1 MQISIIIVNYNVRYF
16 LEQALRSV
24 LKASEGMDNE
34 IWVVDNNSSDDS
46 VEMVRSAFPSVHLIA
61 NQENVGFS
69 KANNQAIR
77 LSKGKYVLLLN
88 PDTVIEETTL
98 KKCYN
103 FFEQTPNAGGLGV
116 RMIDGAGKFL
126 PESKR
131 GFPTPFVAF
140 CKTFGL
146 SKLFPKSKLFNR
158 YHLGYLPENELNEID
173 VLAGAFMMMPRSVL
187 NKVGLLDEAFFM
199 YGEDIDLSY
208 RISKAGYKN
217 YYFPDTTIIH
227 YKGESTKK
235 GSLNYVKTF
244 YQAMIIFA
252 KKHFKGSSS
261 ILFVWMLQL
270 AIYFRAT
277 FTLLTNLMKS
287 IAMPLMDAILIFVG
301 MYFLKNYW
309 AITYYHNEN
318 YYSNSFLYFN
328 IPLYITVWLL
338 SVYFRGGYDEQYNL
352 KKIGAGLLTGTILVA
367 AVYGLL
373 DMQYRTSRALIV
385 MSAFW
390 AAIAMMG
397 VRVILHFIKFGNIN
411 LSNNTQKNIII
422 IGDNAEVE
430 RVKSLLQ
437 QALFNYNLI
446 GTIHPKQKSESNL
459 SDFEHLE
466 DVINIYNVNE
476 IIFCAKDI
484 TAETI
489 MYWMNCLVN
498 KVTFRILPESSS
510 SIIGSSS
517 KDSNGE
523 LFTIE
528 INYKI
533 AQKDSKRNKRLLDV
547 IVALLFLIFF
557 PVLIFVIPNQLGF
570 LKNIILVLI
579 GKKTWVGYI
588 DPGKSTTSLP
598 MIRFGVLSK
607 AALFNAK
614 NIDAATKQRINF
626 FYAKDYDY
634 TDDLSVIWK
643 GRYLL
648 GNQNENP
655 IKKL

>member
-1 MQISIIIVNYNVRYF
+1 MQISVIIVNYNVRYF

-34 IWVVDNNSSDDS
+34 IWVVDNHSSDDS
-46 VEMVRSAFPSVHLIA
+46 VEMIRSAFPSVHLIA

-103 FFEQTPNAGGLGV
+103 FFEQIPNVGGLGV

-131 GFPTPFVAF
+131 GFPTPYVAF

-158 YHLGYLPENELNEID
+158 YHLGYLPENETNEID
-173 VLAGAFMMMPRSVL
+173 VLAGAYMMMPRSVL
-187 NKVGLLDEAFFM
+187 NEVGLLDEAFFM

-217 YYFPDTTIIH
+217 YYFPETTIIH

-252 KKHFKGSSS
+252 RKHFRGSSS

-287 IAMPLMDAILIFVG
+287 IALPLMDAILIFVG

-352 KKIGAGLLTGTILVA
+352 KKIGEGLLTGTILVA

-397 VRVILHFIKFGNIN
+397 IRVILHFIKFGNFN
-411 LSNNTQKNIII
+411 LSNNAQKNIII
-422 IGDNAEVE
+422 IGDNGEAE

-446 GTIHPKQKSESNL
+446 GSIHPKQKCESNL
-459 SDFEHLE
+459 SDLDHLE
-466 DVINIYNVNE
+466 EVINIYNVNE
-476 IIFCAKDI
+476 VIFCAKDI
-484 TAETI
+484 SAETI
-489 MYWMNCLVN
+489 MYWMNRLVN

-533 AQKDSKRNKRLLDV
+533 VQKDSKRNKRLLDV

-570 LKNIILVLI
+570 LKNIILVLL

-588 DPGKSTTSLP
+588 DPENSTTSLP
-598 MIRFGVLSK
+598 TIRLGVLSK
-607 AALFNAK
+607 AALFNSK

-634 TDDLSVIWK
+634 TDDLGVIWK
-643 GRYLL
+643 GRKSL
-648 GNQNENP
+648 GN
-655 IKKL
+655 

>member
-24 LKASEGMDNE
+24 LKANEGMDNE

-158 YHLGYLPENELNEID
+158 YHLGYLPENEPNEID
-173 VLAGAFMMMPRSVL
+173 VLAGAYMMMPRSVL
-187 NKVGLLDEAFFM
+187 NEVGLLDEAFFM

-217 YYFPDTTIIH
+217 YYFPETTIIH

-252 KKHFKGSSS
+252 RKHFRGSSS

-287 IAMPLMDAILIFVG
+287 IALPLMDAILIFVG

-397 VRVILHFIKFGNIN
+397 IRVILHFIKFGNFN
-411 LSNNTQKNIII
+411 LSNNAQKNIII
-422 IGDNAEVE
+422 IGDNGEAE

-446 GTIHPKQKSESNL
+446 GSIHPKQKSESNL
-459 SDFEHLE
+459 SDLDHLE
-466 DVINIYNVNE
+466 EVINIYNVNE
-476 IIFCAKDI
+476 VIFCAKDI
-484 TAETI
+484 SAETI
-489 MYWMNCLVN
+489 MYWMNRLVN

-533 AQKDSKRNKRLLDV
+533 VQKDSKRNKRLLDV
-547 IVALLFLIFF
+547 NVALLFLIFF

-570 LKNIILVLI
+570 LKNIILVLL

-588 DPGKSTTSLP
+588 DPENSTTSLP
-598 MIRFGVLSK
+598 TIRLGVLSK
-607 AALFNAK
+607 AALFNSK

-634 TDDLSVIWK
+634 TDDLGVIWK

>member
-1 MQISIIIVNYNVRYF
+1 M
-16 LEQALRSV
+16 
-24 LKASEGMDNE
+24 
-34 IWVVDNNSSDDS
+34 
-46 VEMVRSAFPSVHLIA
+46 
-61 NQENVGFS
+61 
-69 KANNQAIR
+69 
-77 LSKGKYVLLLN
+77 
-88 PDTVIEETTL
+88 
-98 KKCYN
+98 
-103 FFEQTPNAGGLGV
+103 
-116 RMIDGAGKFL
+116 
-126 PESKR
+126 
-131 GFPTPFVAF
+131 
-140 CKTFGL
+140 
-146 SKLFPKSKLFNR
+146 
-158 YHLGYLPENELNEID
+158 
-173 VLAGAFMMMPRSVL
+173 
-187 NKVGLLDEAFFM
+187 
-199 YGEDIDLSY
+199 
-208 RISKAGYKN
+208 
-217 YYFPDTTIIH
+217 
-227 YKGESTKK
+227 
-235 GSLNYVKTF
+235 
-244 YQAMIIFA
+244 
-252 KKHFKGSSS
+252 
-261 ILFVWMLQL
+261 
-270 AIYFRAT
+270 
-277 FTLLTNLMKS
+277 
-287 IAMPLMDAILIFVG
+287 
-301 MYFLKNYW
+301 
-309 AITYYHNEN
+309 
-318 YYSNSFLYFN
+318 
-328 IPLYITVWLL
+328 
-338 SVYFRGGYDEQYNL
+338 
-352 KKIGAGLLTGTILVA
+352 TGTILVA

-397 VRVILHFIKFGNIN
+397 VRVIIHFIKFGNIN

-446 GTIHPKQKSESNL
+446 GTIHPKQKNESNL
-459 SDFEHLE
+459 SDLEHLE
-466 DVINIYNVNE
+466 EVINIYNVNE

-547 IVALLFLIFF
+547 FVALLFLLFF
-557 PVLIFVIPNQLGF
+557 PILIFIVPNQLGF
-570 LKNIILVLI
+570 LKNILLVLI

-588 DPGKSTTSLP
+588 DPEKSTTSLP

-607 AALFNAK
+607 AALLNSK